1 MSVNK
6 FGGKQLYVKN
16 IELYVKN
23 IELYVKNIENN
34 CMSRQIWWKTIVC
47 QDKFGE
53 KQLYV
58 KNIETGCLVRLCEF
72 QVQFEGKWLDEQRR
86 LKVACWTNEKR
97 L

>member
-47 QDKFGE
+47 QEHWDW
-53 KQLYV
+53 LPSSV
-58 KNIETGCLVRLCEF
+58 VRISGP
-72 QVQFEGKWLDEQRR
+72 VRR
-86 LKVACWTNEKR
+86 KVARWTKTTESGLLNKWKETLTEMNR
-97 L
+97 ALE